1 MRLIGHL
8 PTEANATTF
17 SDFLC
22 VEGIGNEV
30 ESEHEGWAVW
40 IHSEDEW
47 QKARDLLAAFLANP
61 RDARFA
67 DKSARARELRA
78 SATAEVEAVE
88 RRTYDRRAIFR
99 ASMSYSVGPLTA
111 ILMGLC
117 VALAVLAWSGYKERI
132 LNELLLTKVLL
143 TDQGV
148 KWFIGLPEIRGG
160 EFWRLLTP
168 AFVHTEPLHLIFN
181 MLWLMTLGS
190 MIEARLGLGLL
201 GLLVIVIGVLSNLA
215 QYYQMSPY
223 FNGFSGVNYGLFG
236 YIWVRGLR
244 DPRSGLALSMQTT
257 AMMVIWFFLCLAGVI
272 PGVANMAH
280 AAGLGLGLVWG
291 FLDSIRG
298 RRRTSG

>member
-30 ESEHEGWAVW
+30 EPETEGWAVW

-132 LNELLLTKVLL
+132 LNELQLTKILR
-143 TDQGV
+143 TDEGP
-148 KWFIGLPEIRGG
+148 KIILGLPEIRSG

-190 MIEARLGLGLL
+190 MIEARLGLGRL
-201 GLLVIVIGVLSNLA
+201 GLLVIGIGILSNLA
-215 QYYQMSPY
+215 QYQIQPNFY
-223 FNGFSGVNYGLFG
+223 GFSGVNYGLFG

-244 DPRSGLALSMQTT
+244 DPRSGLAVSAQTT

-272 PGVANMAH
+272 PGIANMAH

-298 RRRTSG
+298 RRRTAS